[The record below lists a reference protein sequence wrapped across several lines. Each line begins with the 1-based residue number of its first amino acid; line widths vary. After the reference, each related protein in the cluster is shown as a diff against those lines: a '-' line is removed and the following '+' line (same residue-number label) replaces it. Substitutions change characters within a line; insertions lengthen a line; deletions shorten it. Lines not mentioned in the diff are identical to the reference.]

1 MTSFPQLNRSTVSPF
16 RYGMVVV
23 ALLAGIVFSSPTA
36 IAVMPTKP
44 SVSAPKLV
52 AVTESTTAVALKA
65 SIQAHVLQQAR
76 KQGLLHA
83 SDPADHLRI
92 QWVYPAALE
101 ASALQKVPLAVLE
114 IQSPLDK
121 QFTGRT
127 VVQVLRRDTGAQLQ
141 SIPIAISLQKE
152 VWVSTDWLKPQQRLG
167 NSNIARQTV
176 WLTDDFAAVLD
187 ADKPLGVMAARTG
200 IPKGTPLKQLH
211 VTKPNA
217 VEANHLVRVIV
228 RTPSGVQIVTDGN
241 AMAAGAIGDRVQV
254 RLRPIGDAP
263 VVTARAKVVYGQV
276 IAENEI
282 LVAL

>member
-1 MTSFPQLNRSTVSPF
+1 MPFPSQLNYSTLLPF
-16 RYGMVVV
+16 FCRMVVA
-23 ALLAGIVFSSPTA
+23 ALLVGIAFTPLTA
-36 IAVMPTKP
+36 MAATPTKP
-44 SVSAPKLV
+44 TIIAPKLV

-65 SIQAHVLQQAR
+65 NIQAHVLQQAR
-76 KQGLLHA
+76 KQGLLPA
-83 SDPADHLRI
+83 SAPAENLRI

-101 ASALQKVPLAVLE
+101 ASALQQVPLALLE

-121 QFTGRT
+121 QFAGRT
-127 VVQVLRRDTGAQLQ
+127 VIQVLRRDTGAQLQ
-141 SIPIAISLQKE
+141 SIPIAISIQKQ
-152 VWVSTDWLKPQQRLG
+152 VWVSTDWLKPQQRLCG
-167 NSNIARQTV
+167 SNIARQTV

-187 ADKPLGVMAARTG
+187 GDKPMGIMAARTG